1 MEEHIENLRLAIRE
15 SYIYFSQEPELTIE
29 QHVDL
34 LRRTFKDFGSQ
45 ACANGINN
53 GMSGKY
59 GYIQPKLNLHLMSIW
74 IRCYINNCKP
84 NDLKYSKDKL

>member
-1 MEEHIENLRLAIRE
+1 MDTYIEDLELAIRE
-15 SYIYFSQEPELTIE
+15 CYIYFSQEPEFSIE
-29 QHVDL
+29 RHVDL
-34 LRRTFKDFGSQ
+34 LRRTFKDFG
-45 ACANGINN
+45 AAAVANGIRN

-84 NDLKYSKDKL
+84 NDLKYSKDRL